1 MGEEGEEQ
9 ALLWVCWEGDL
20 GFCMLW
26 DHVGVEVIQ
35 DVADVG
41 DEVSTVLDQ
50 FVDSGSAR
58 GEDAVGN
65 GENL

>member
-1 MGEEGEEQ
+1 MYKLR
-9 ALLWVCWEGDL
+9 LLRIV
-20 GFCMLW
+20 
-26 DHVGVEVIQ
+26 V
-35 DVADVG
+35 DVG
-41 DEVSTVLDQ
+41 DGVSAVLDQ